1 MNHSTAPHWSY
12 TLLIW
17 MPGLHNT
24 AQSYKSSQKTGS
36 HSAKNNQLCDK
47 SKSNRL
53 PTLASTPVFVP
64 IQCPWTIDVIGQ
76 QVKEQSK
83 PHIVELKGNMQI
95 FQQRSKLDACKQQLG
110 TFSVSLSCY
119 VEYCTKQW
127 SPALPFEREKFEI
140 TCPCHRAYLAISLH
154 NGILLL
160 YSKCRTMVLFRHT
173 SFKASN
179 ACCI

>member
-83 PHIVELKGNMQI
+83 PHIVELKGNVQI

-127 SPALPFEREKFEI
+127 SPALPFERKVWNHLPVSQSISGNFTSQWDTALVQQVQDNGAFQAYKFQ
-140 TCPCHRAYLAISLH
+140 
-154 NGILLL
+154 
-160 YSKCRTMVLFRHT
+160 SK
-173 SFKASN
+173 
-179 ACCI
+179 